1 MKLIPAHA
9 HSTSGLGA
17 KFTKAREAEAFGK
30 QAEVHV
36 LGFVAARP
44 SV

>member
-1 MKLIPAHA
+1 MKLIPTHA
-9 HSTSGLGA
+9 HSTSGLGT

-36 LGFVAARP
+36 LGFMAAQP